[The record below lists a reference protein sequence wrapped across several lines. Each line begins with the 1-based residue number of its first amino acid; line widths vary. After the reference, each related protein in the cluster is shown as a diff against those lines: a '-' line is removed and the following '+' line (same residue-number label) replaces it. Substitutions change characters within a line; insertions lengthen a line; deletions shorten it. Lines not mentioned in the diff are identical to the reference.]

1 MYHALLLGK
10 RMFRSGFV
18 LPHIDADGRVHRER
32 PMGYDEFVRHLRQAL
47 VTTGMSEAEAG
58 EYSAHSM
65 RSGGASAAARAGL
78 EPLLICPLIG
88 WSVTCGRT

>member
-1 MYHALLLGK
+1 
-10 RMFRSGFV
+10 
-18 LPHIDADGRVHRER
+18 
-32 PMGYDEFVRHLRQAL
+32 MGYDDFVRHLRQAL

-78 EPLLICPLIG
+78 EPLLICHVAGVKSIDWLVGYMRTDLNDRLRASWAIG
-88 WSVTCGRT
+88 L